1 MYNLARHNLQIEYQP
16 WLLGCLATELG
27 MGWRAGSTDFFC
39 SPYLM
44 VRYDPTW
51 RCHCGDLSAPGQ
63 FPMGCKWQRFLG
75 KNFSV
80 TWKCGPPISNKL
92 ILAVFGLC
100 RMGSP
105 PPMARV
111 WWNTSWW
118 AALKFVAIGWQLL
131 PVCGLWFF
139 QILKMLPYS
148 PQYFFLGEWL
158 DIAKFNRNLQGCFT
172 DKRIT
177 QKC

>member
-27 MGWRAGSTDFFC
+27 MGWRAGSTDFFF

-100 RMGSP
+100 RIGSP
-105 PPMARV
+105 PPVDETPADELR
-111 WWNTSWW
+111 WNLWPLDDNCCPFAAYGFSRSWRCSPT
-118 AALKFVAIGWQLL
+118 L
-131 PVCGLWFF
+131 PNT
-139 QILKMLPYS
+139 
-148 PQYFFLGEWL
+148 FLGGN
-158 DIAKFNRNLQGCFT
+158 D
-172 DKRIT
+172 
-177 QKC
+177 

>member
-1 MYNLARHNLQIEYQP
+1 MDFDVQSSKAQSTLVTRMSGNGTWDGMEGRQHRF
-16 WLLGCLATELG
+16 LLL
-27 MGWRAGSTDFFC
+27 S
-39 SPYLM
+39 LM

-92 ILAVFGLC
+92 ILAVFGSC
-100 RMGSP
+100 RMGNP
-105 PPMARV
+105 PQMARV

-131 PVCGLWFF
+131 PVCAMVFPDLEPKPPRVFYW
-139 QILKMLPYS
+139 
-148 PQYFFLGEWL
+148 
-158 DIAKFNRNLQGCFT
+158 
-172 DKRIT
+172 
-177 QKC
+177 